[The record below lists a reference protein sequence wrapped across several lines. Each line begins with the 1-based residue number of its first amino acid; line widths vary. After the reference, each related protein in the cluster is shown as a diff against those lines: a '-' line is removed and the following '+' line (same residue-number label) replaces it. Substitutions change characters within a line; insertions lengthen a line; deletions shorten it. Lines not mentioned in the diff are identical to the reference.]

1 MPYIKEICVAGNTI
15 EISKY
20 FTYRFHSSE
29 TDRQKKEELTSEAM
43 KKINQ
48 RNAVKRLRRLLNTN
62 FSDGDYLI
70 RLDFNK
76 VSFENSIEMQSLTQK
91 AIRKI
96 KNAYKKSGLEFKYV
110 YVKEIGPKGSK
121 HLHMVCNRA
130 DLDLI
135 SKNWSYGF
143 IHVDVLSSN
152 GQYAKIAEY
161 FIKYANKTEQ
171 TEGTLIGKR
180 WYGSRN
186 LLKPKISKR
195 IIKNKKFKEDPK
207 DKKGFYVDKNSISY
221 GISEL
226 TGYEYF
232 TYTLIKIIKPPG
244 G

>member
-20 FTYRFHSSE
+20 FSYRYHCPE

-43 KKINQ
+43 KRINQ

-62 FSDGDYLI
+62 FIDGDYLI
-70 RLDFNK
+70 RTDFNK
-76 VSFENSIEMQSLTQK
+76 VSVKDSVEMQTLTAK

-96 KNAYKKSGLEFKYV
+96 KNAYRKNGLEFKYV

-130 DLDLI
+130 DVSLI
-135 SKNWSYGF
+135 SDNWPYGY
-143 IHVDVLSSN
+143 IHLDVLSSD

-171 TEGTLIGKR
+171 TEGTLVGKR

-186 LLKPKISKR
+186 LLKPKISKKVITAKR
-195 IIKNKKFKEDPK
+195 FKGDPK
-207 DKKGFYVDKNSISY
+207 DKRGYYVDKNSICY

-226 TGYEYF
+226 TGFEYF